1 MPHPAFRRLAAAAA
15 LVVAATSLSACSD
28 DAGEKVDE
36 VTIAYQPGLG
46 YAPLLI
52 AKEKGLV
59 EAAMPDV
66 KVNWQVLDSGAAIR
80 DGVISGD
87 VQIAASGA
95 APFLVGLDAGV
106 EWKTLMAMDNMN
118 LELMTTKDDVK
129 SLADLEG
136 GKVAMPAPDSIQS
149 VVLRKGAEEQLG
161 DPKALDKTIVSLGHP
176 EGLQALV
183 SGQIDAHLTAPP
195 FQAQEAAEGARP
207 LLDSYDLFGE
217 HSFNSLYATDA
228 FVDGNQEFVDAFTD
242 AIAEATALLNDEPK
256 QAARLLADEAGGD
269 TKPDA
274 LLEQITADDV
284 TFTNTPVG
292 FGEIASFMADID
304 MIGKEPSSDDMFFDN
319 DYNDGAS

>member
-1 MPHPAFRRLAAAAA
+1 MPDALFRRLATAAA
-15 LVVAATSLSACSD
+15 LVVAATSLTACSD

-66 KVNWQVLDSGAAIR
+66 KITWQVLDSGAAIR

-118 LELMTTKDDVK
+118 QELMTTNDDVR
-129 SLADLEG
+129 SLSDLEG

-149 VVLRKGAEEQLG
+149 VVLRKGAEEELG

-183 SGQIDAHLTAPP
+183 SGQIDAHLTSPP
-195 FQAQEAAEGARP
+195 FQAEEAAEGARP

-217 HSFNSLYATDA
+217 HTFNSLHATGA

-242 AIAEATALLNDEPK
+242 AIAEATAMLNDDPE
-256 QAARLLADEAGGD
+256 QAAQVLADEAGGD
-269 TKPDA
+269 AETDA
-274 LLEQITADDV
+274 LLKQITADDV

-292 FGEIASFMADID
+292 FGEIASFMKEID
-304 MIGKEPSSDDMFFDN
+304 MIGDEPSSDDMFFAN
-319 DYNDGAS
+319 DYTDGAS

>member
-1 MPHPAFRRLAAAAA
+1 MRNPVLRRLAAATVL
-15 LVVAATSLSACSD
+15 LVGATSLSACSD

-59 EAAMPDV
+59 EDAMPDV
-66 KVNWQVLDSGAAIR
+66 KVTWQVLDSGAAIR

-118 LELMTTKDDVK
+118 LELMTTNDDVK

-149 VVLRKGAEEQLG
+149 VVLRKGADKELG
-161 DPKALDKTIVSLGHP
+161 DPKALDKAIVSLGHP
-176 EGLQALV
+176 EGLRGLV

-217 HSFNSLYATDA
+217 HTFNSLYATDA
-228 FVDGNQEFVDAFTD
+228 FVGGNTEFVDAFTG
-242 AIAEATALLNDEPK
+242 AIAEATALLNDNPK
-256 QAARLLADEAGGD
+256 QAAQLLADEAGAD
-269 TKPDA
+269 ADPAA

-292 FGEIASFMADID
+292 FGEIASFMAEID